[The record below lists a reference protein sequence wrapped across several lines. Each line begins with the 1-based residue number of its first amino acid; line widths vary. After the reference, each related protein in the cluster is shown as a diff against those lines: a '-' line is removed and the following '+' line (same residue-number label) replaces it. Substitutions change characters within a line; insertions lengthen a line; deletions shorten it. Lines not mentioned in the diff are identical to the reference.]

1 MTDRNML
8 ERDLAR
14 VGPAPF
20 GFDDV
25 ARRRDRKRRN
35 KRIAAGVLALA
46 VAAAA
51 IGGIVEAI
59 RRAEPSPR
67 PANLPSTPEA
77 WSRLRPDPPD
87 LPPDVSLLA
96 AGPGLVAYGG
106 EYRGA
111 VVWTS
116 SDGLAWTRVPDELGP
131 GQFTDVA
138 IGGPG
143 LVAVGWGGEVEGRNA
158 NWSSGALW
166 TSVDGVSWTRL
177 PDDPVLEDAVPWAV
191 SSGGPGLVA
200 VGYGAWF
207 SSDGVTWKR
216 ASVPRPRLPT
226 NLNDVTERQG
236 LLVAVGRRIPMSE
249 PGLRAPSPEAAIW
262 TSIDGMSWT
271 SVPIDGDVFPPGS
284 SVDSVT
290 GGPEGFVAIGS
301 LGWLSRRPAVWYS
314 ADGEQWR
321 LVSPGQEALA
331 WPLTLNSVTAGDG
344 GYVAVGTGL
353 GAPRFLCPSGN
364 ENCAYD
370 EAVVLTSV
378 DGKTWVRVP
387 SAPVFRV
394 GDPRGPERNEGAA
407 MLTVAPWG
415 SRYVSLGTY
424 DNEPA
429 VWIAGPA

>member
-1 MTDRNML
+1 VID
-8 ERDLAR
+8 ERSVERAAERFRLPEGSFER
-14 VGPAPF
+14 LVL
-20 GFDDV
+20 
-25 ARRRDRKRRN
+25 RRDRKRRN
-35 KRIAAGVLALA
+35 RRIGTIVLALA

-51 IGGIVEAI
+51 IGGVVEAI

-77 WSRLRPDPPD
+77 WSRLRPDPLPD
-87 LPPDVSLLA
+87 GVDSLLA

-106 EYRGA
+106 EYGEA

-116 SDGLAWTRVPDELGP
+116 SDGLAWSRVPDDLGP
-131 GQFTDVA
+131 GQIIDVA

-143 LVAVGWGGEVEGRNA
+143 LVAVGWGNEGQSPPGVV
-158 NWSSGALW
+158 WSSA
-166 TSVDGVSWTRL
+166 DGFSWTRL
-177 PDDPVLEDAVPWAV
+177 PDDPVFEDALPLAV

-207 SSDGVTWKR
+207 SSDGVTWER
-216 ASVPRPRLPT
+216 ASLPRPPAYLT
-226 NLNDVTERQG
+226 DVTEGEG
-236 LLVAVGRRIPMSE
+236 LLVAVGG
-249 PGLRAPSPEAAIW
+249 GLRDPDRRAPRPATGVATIW

-284 SVDSVT
+284 RVNHVT

-301 LGWLSRRPAVWYS
+301 LGYQRPAVWVS

-321 LVSPGQEALA
+321 LVSRGQKALA

-344 GYVAVGTGL
+344 GYVAAGTGL
-353 GAPRFLCPSGN
+353 GASRFLCPSGN

-394 GDPRGPERNEGAA
+394 GDQRGPERNEGAA

-424 DNEPA
+424 DNEQA
-429 VWIAGPA
+429 VWIAGPAGSEGP